1 MTATTDRTI
10 ERDFLQY
17 EFFLDDDEEYLAFI
31 SQLGVETT
39 AAPPATTTPT
49 SAPTTTSTT
58 TQRTVAVVVPEGSD
72 DRLSSLLA
80 AYTEDEVEALCA
92 SIVDVQE
99 YIAGAVSC
107 TQLSRLSPVDFWTR
121 VNGPR
126 LLAMAAMPSS
136 CQAELVRALLSL
148 VTPVAS
154 RVPVADSAAFG
165 RATGLSQFCNDN
177 TPLLRVVIQQDPTP
191 ARISAMLIRFCP
203 DLFGT
208 RASRIAALYQ
218 ALYAV
223 AQSRPASGASGLMVH
238 RARAFSDALRTL
250 NDAPAASLAFL
261 PVVRYIGESGT
272 DAGGLGRDW
281 FSMVTRLVFGANST
295 DPAGGL
301 FAPRDGIEYTE
312 LNLARPFNP
321 STRGAYRAV
330 GRLLAMSV
338 TLRFPLGVP
347 LPRMFFSRLLD
358 RPVTLADLE
367 LDDPAMH
374 RGLLAVLQGG
384 EDMVRAVAAID
395 DDAECPSAEQYVADQ
410 LRELISHG
418 AEERLGAIREGF
430 DSLIPLAT
438 VTPIIT
444 GDDLRS
450 LVYGTPEISVDD
462 LAAHTNYDGHTFTA
476 ESPQIRWLWDWL
488 RRSDNDVRRKFLRFV
503 TGLSQLP
510 VEGMAGLRG
519 RIYITR
525 SHAGDLAPR
534 SHTCSFGLDMPVYRT
549 PAELEEW
556 MGAAVSSDGFGM
568 A

>member
-1 MTATTDRTI
+1 MRAVDVPRLMGAPTGAPSLRTTT
-10 ERDFLQY
+10 
-17 EFFLDDDEEYLAFI
+17 
-31 SQLGVETT
+31 S
-39 AAPPATTTPT
+39 PPATR
-49 SAPTTTSTT
+49 PTTRTT
-58 TQRTVAVVVPEGSD
+58 TRRPETRRDPIVAPGVTDE
-72 DRLSSLLA
+72 RLASVLA
-80 AYTEDEVEALCA
+80 AYAADEVEALCA
-92 SIVDVQE
+92 SIADIPVYV
-99 YIAGAVSC
+99 AGALADPALARVA
-107 TQLSRLSPVDFWTR
+107 PIDFWTR

-126 LLAMAAMPSS
+126 LLAMAARPSS
-136 CQAELVRALLSL
+136 CQPALVMAFLSL
-148 VTPVAS
+148 VTPVAA
-154 RVPVADSAAFG
+154 RVPAAGSAEFG
-165 RATGLSQFCNDN
+165 RASGLAQFCIDN
-177 TPLLRVVIQQDPTP
+177 TPLLRVLIQQDPSAAP
-191 ARISAMLIRFCP
+191 ISAMLTRFCP

-208 RASRIAALYQ
+208 RASRIAAMQQ
-218 ALYAV
+218 ALYAL
-223 AQSRPASGASGLMVH
+223 AQSRPRAAPSALAVH
-238 RARAFSDALRTL
+238 RARAFSDALPVL
-250 NDAPAASLAFL
+250 NGAPAASLAYL
-261 PVVRYIGESGT
+261 PTVRFIGESGT

-281 FSMVTRLVFGANST
+281 FSMATRLVFSATST

-301 FAPRDGIEYTE
+301 FAPKDGTEYIE

-519 RIYITR
+519 RMYITR
-525 SHAGDLAPR
+525 SYAGDLAPR